1 MSGWWLAALA
11 ASATRLAN
19 ATAPLNPLK
28 VKVFVR
34 AFPSRTQPPDSRSEV
49 SAASSSRVSL
59 SGAATSWSLACTR
72 SVRGVQRCVILTTPK
87 LCEPTWLVERPVPPV
102 TYAKTGA
109 SANNPSERPRTR
121 GTERLAVMPDIL
133 VVGLVAL
140 VAGLVGFGIA
150 LLLRRSFALA
160 SETTARANADRLLAE
175 ARARQNQIILEAK
188 DEALKVAKTA
198 DTQNRER
205 RAELQRY
212 EGRLDKKDEQLD
224 QKIAQVDERDRRLG
238 QKEQELE
245 AERGKIAQLQ
255 DEQRTELARVAS
267 LTMEEARGL
276 LLDRVEEE
284 MRDITGRKVRELE
297 IEARERAD
305 ERARDII
312 TMALQRYAAEHTAE
326 HSVTVV
332 ALPSDDMKGRIIGR
346 EGRNIRTLETLTG
359 VDLII
364 DDTPEAVVVSG
375 FDPIRRE
382 IAKRARERLLV
393 DGRIH
398 PARIEEMV
406 AKARTEIDQVMKEA
420 AEAAIYEVG
429 IGGLNPDLVKLLG
442 RLHFRT
448 SYGQNV
454 LRHSIAVA
462 HVAGMLASETGYD
475 PQTMKRAGL
484 LHDIGKAIDHEVE
497 GPHTVIGGELLKRY
511 GFPQAVIDGVV
522 GHHGDVEPVTMV
534 GTLISAADAISAA
547 RPGARSEIVSNYIQR
562 LQELESVANSFPGV
576 EKSFAIQAGREVRVV
591 VRPEQIDDLES
602 ARLSRDI
609 AQKIQETL
617 QYPGQIKITVIRET
631 RAVEYAK

>member
-1 MSGWWLAALA
+1 
-11 ASATRLAN
+11 
-19 ATAPLNPLK
+19 
-28 VKVFVR
+28 
-34 AFPSRTQPPDSRSEV
+34 
-49 SAASSSRVSL
+49 
-59 SGAATSWSLACTR
+59 
-72 SVRGVQRCVILTTPK
+72 
-87 LCEPTWLVERPVPPV
+87 VERPVPPV

-109 SANNPSERPRTR
+109 SAPQTRDRPRTR
-121 GTERLAVMPDIL
+121 GTERIAVMPDML

-140 VAGLVGFGIA
+140 VAALVGFGIA

-198 DTQNRER
+198 ELENRER

-212 EGRLDKKDEQLD
+212 ESRLDKKDEQLD
-224 QKIAQVDERDRRLG
+224 QKITQVDERDRRLG
-238 QKEQELE
+238 LKEQDLE
-245 AERGKIAQLQ
+245 SERGKIAQLQ

-297 IEARERAD
+297 TEARERAD
-305 ERARDII
+305 DRARDII

-382 IAKRARERLLV
+382 VAKRALERLLV

-406 AKARTEIDQVMKEA
+406 GKARTEIDQVMKEA

-454 LRHSIAVA
+454 LRHSIEVA

-591 VRPEQIDDLES
+591 VKPDQLDDLET

-609 AQKIQETL
+609 AQKIQDTL

>member
-1 MSGWWLAALA
+1 MSDPA
-11 ASATRLAN
+11 
-19 ATAPLNPLK
+19 
-28 VKVFVR
+28 
-34 AFPSRTQPPDSRSEV
+34 
-49 SAASSSRVSL
+49 
-59 SGAATSWSLACTR
+59 
-72 SVRGVQRCVILTTPK
+72 
-87 LCEPTWLVERPVPPV
+87 
-102 TYAKTGA
+102 
-109 SANNPSERPRTR
+109 
-121 GTERLAVMPDIL
+121 
-133 VVGLVAL
+133 VVGLLAL
-140 VAGLVGFGIA
+140 VAGLVVGIVIAVVARRQLA
-150 LLLRRSFALA
+150 LGR
-160 SETTARANADRLLAE
+160 EAE
-175 ARARQNQIILEAK
+175 ARANSERLVAEARAKQKEIILEAK
-188 DEALKVAKTA
+188 DEALKVAKA
-198 DTQNRER
+198 AELENRER

-212 EGRLDKKDEQLD
+212 ESRLDKKDEQLD
-224 QKIAQVDERDRRLG
+224 QKTAQVEDRDRRLG
-238 QKEQELE
+238 LKEADLDE
-245 AERGKIAQLQ
+245 ERAKIAQLQ

-267 LTMEEARGL
+267 LSMEDARSL
-276 LLDRVEEE
+276 LLQRVEEE
-284 MRDITGRKVRELE
+284 VRDLTNRKVRELE
-297 IEARERAD
+297 AEARERAD
-305 ERARDII
+305 DRARDII

-382 IAKRARERLLV
+382 VAKRALERLLV

-420 AEAAIYEVG
+420 AESAVYEVG
-429 IGGLNPDLVKLLG
+429 IGGLHPDLVKLLG

-454 LRHSIAVA
+454 LRHSIEVA
-462 HVAGMLASETGYD
+462 HVAGILASETGYD

-511 GFPQAVIDGVV
+511 GFPQSVVDGVV

-562 LQELESVANSFPGV
+562 LQELESVANSFAGV
-576 EKSFAIQAGREVRVV
+576 EKAFAIQAGREVRVV
-591 VRPEQIDDLES
+591 VKPEQIDDLAS

-617 QYPGQIKITVIRET
+617 QYPGQVKVTVIRET
-631 RAVEYAK
+631 RAVEYEK

>member
-1 MSGWWLAALA
+1 
-11 ASATRLAN
+11 
-19 ATAPLNPLK
+19 
-28 VKVFVR
+28 
-34 AFPSRTQPPDSRSEV
+34 
-49 SAASSSRVSL
+49 
-59 SGAATSWSLACTR
+59 
-72 SVRGVQRCVILTTPK
+72 
-87 LCEPTWLVERPVPPV
+87 
-102 TYAKTGA
+102 
-109 SANNPSERPRTR
+109 
-121 GTERLAVMPDIL
+121 MPDIL

-198 DTQNRER
+198 EAENRER

-224 QKIAQVDERDRRLG
+224 QKTAQVEERDRRLG
-238 QKEQELE
+238 QKEEDLE
-245 AERGKIAQLQ
+245 AERAKIAQLQ

-267 LTMEEARGL
+267 LTMEEARTL

-382 IAKRARERLLV
+382 VAKRALERLLV

-406 AKARTEIDQVMKEA
+406 GKARTEIDQVMKEA

-454 LRHSIAVA
+454 LRHSIEVA

-511 GFPQAVIDGVV
+511 GFPQSVIDGVV

-562 LQELESVANSFPGV
+562 LQELEGVANSFPGV

-591 VRPEQIDDLES
+591 VKPDQLDDLET

-609 AQKIQETL
+609 AQKIQDTL
-617 QYPGQIKITVIRET
+617 QYPGQIKVTVIRET

>member
-1 MSGWWLAALA
+1 
-11 ASATRLAN
+11 
-19 ATAPLNPLK
+19 
-28 VKVFVR
+28 
-34 AFPSRTQPPDSRSEV
+34 
-49 SAASSSRVSL
+49 
-59 SGAATSWSLACTR
+59 
-72 SVRGVQRCVILTTPK
+72 
-87 LCEPTWLVERPVPPV
+87 
-102 TYAKTGA
+102 
-109 SANNPSERPRTR
+109 
-121 GTERLAVMPDIL
+121 MPDML

-140 VAGLVGFGIA
+140 VAGLLGFGIA
-150 LLLRRSFALA
+150 LFLRRSFALT
-160 SETTARANADRLLAE
+160 SETAARANADRLLAE
-175 ARARQNQIILEAK
+175 ARAKQKEIILEAK
-188 DEALKVAKTA
+188 DEAIKVAKTA
-198 DTQNRER
+198 ETENRER
-205 RAELQRY
+205 RAERQRY
-212 EGRLDKKDEQLD
+212 ETRLDKKDEQLD

-238 QKEQELE
+238 VRETEMDE
-245 AERGKIAQLQ
+245 ERAKITQLQ

-267 LTMEEARGL
+267 LTMEEARAL
-276 LLDRVEEE
+276 LLERVEDE
-284 MRDITGRKVRELE
+284 MRDFTNRRVREME
-297 IEARERAD
+297 QEARDRAD
-305 ERARDII
+305 AKARDII
-312 TMALQRYAAEHTAE
+312 TMSIQRFAAEHTTE
-326 HSVTVV
+326 HTVTVV

-382 IAKRARERLLV
+382 VAKRALERLPAH
-393 DGRIH
+393 GRIH

-406 AKARTEIDQVMKEA
+406 GKARTEIDQVMKEA

-454 LRHSIAVA
+454 LRHSIEVA
-462 HVAGMLASETGYD
+462 HVAGMLAAETGYD
-475 PQTMKRAGL
+475 PQPMKRAGL

-522 GHHGDVEPVTMV
+522 GHHGDEEPVTMT
-534 GTLISAADAISAA
+534 GTLISAADAVRAA

-591 VRPEQIDDLES
+591 VKPEQLDDLQT

-609 AQKIQETL
+609 AQKIQDTL
-617 QYPGQIKITVIRET
+617 QYPGQVKVTVIRET

>member
-1 MSGWWLAALA
+1 
-11 ASATRLAN
+11 
-19 ATAPLNPLK
+19 
-28 VKVFVR
+28 
-34 AFPSRTQPPDSRSEV
+34 
-49 SAASSSRVSL
+49 
-59 SGAATSWSLACTR
+59 
-72 SVRGVQRCVILTTPK
+72 
-87 LCEPTWLVERPVPPV
+87 
-102 TYAKTGA
+102 
-109 SANNPSERPRTR
+109 
-121 GTERLAVMPDIL
+121 MPDIL

-140 VAGLVGFGIA
+140 VAAIVGFGIA
-150 LLLRRSFALA
+150 LLLRRSFALT

-198 DTQNRER
+198 ELENRER

-245 AERGKIAQLQ
+245 LERGKIAQLQ
-255 DEQRTELARVAS
+255 DDQRTELARVAS
-267 LTMEEARGL
+267 LTMDEARGL

-382 IAKRARERLLV
+382 IAKRALERLLV

-406 AKARTEIDQVMKEA
+406 GKARTEIDQVMKEA

-454 LRHSIAVA
+454 LRHSIEVA

-497 GPHTVIGGELLKRY
+497 GPHTVIGGELLRRY

-591 VRPEQIDDLES
+591 VKPEQLDDLQT

-609 AQKIQETL
+609 AQKIQDTL
-617 QYPGQIKITVIRET
+617 QYPGQVKVTVIRET

>member
-1 MSGWWLAALA
+1 MSDPA
-11 ASATRLAN
+11 
-19 ATAPLNPLK
+19 
-28 VKVFVR
+28 
-34 AFPSRTQPPDSRSEV
+34 
-49 SAASSSRVSL
+49 
-59 SGAATSWSLACTR
+59 
-72 SVRGVQRCVILTTPK
+72 
-87 LCEPTWLVERPVPPV
+87 
-102 TYAKTGA
+102 
-109 SANNPSERPRTR
+109 
-121 GTERLAVMPDIL
+121 
-133 VVGLVAL
+133 VVGLLAL
-140 VAGLVGFGIA
+140 VAGLVVGIVIAVVARRQLA
-150 LLLRRSFALA
+150 LGR
-160 SETTARANADRLLAE
+160 EAE
-175 ARARQNQIILEAK
+175 ARANSERLVAEARAKQKEIILEAK
-188 DEALKVAKTA
+188 DEALKVAKA
-198 DTQNRER
+198 AELENRER

-212 EGRLDKKDEQLD
+212 ESRLDKKDEQLD
-224 QKIAQVDERDRRLG
+224 QKTAQVEDRDRRLG
-238 QKEQELE
+238 LKEADLDE
-245 AERGKIAQLQ
+245 ERAKIAQLQ
-255 DEQRTELARVAS
+255 DEQRTELVRVAS
-267 LTMEEARGL
+267 LSMEDARSL
-276 LLDRVEEE
+276 LLQRVEEE
-284 MRDITGRKVRELE
+284 VRDLTNRKVRELE
-297 IEARERAD
+297 AEARERAD
-305 ERARDII
+305 DRARDII

-382 IAKRARERLLV
+382 VAKRALERLLV

-420 AEAAIYEVG
+420 AESAVYEVG
-429 IGGLNPDLVKLLG
+429 IGGLHPDLVKLLG

-454 LRHSIAVA
+454 LRHSIEVA
-462 HVAGMLASETGYD
+462 HVAGILASETGYD

-511 GFPQAVIDGVV
+511 GFPQSVVDGVV

-562 LQELESVANSFPGV
+562 LQELESVANSFAGV
-576 EKSFAIQAGREVRVV
+576 EKAFAIQAGREVRVV
-591 VRPEQIDDLES
+591 VKPEQIDDLAS

-617 QYPGQIKITVIRET
+617 QYPGQVKVTVIRET

>member
-1 MSGWWLAALA
+1 MSDPA
-11 ASATRLAN
+11 
-19 ATAPLNPLK
+19 
-28 VKVFVR
+28 
-34 AFPSRTQPPDSRSEV
+34 
-49 SAASSSRVSL
+49 
-59 SGAATSWSLACTR
+59 
-72 SVRGVQRCVILTTPK
+72 
-87 LCEPTWLVERPVPPV
+87 
-102 TYAKTGA
+102 
-109 SANNPSERPRTR
+109 
-121 GTERLAVMPDIL
+121 
-133 VVGLVAL
+133 VVGLLAL
-140 VAGLVGFGIA
+140 VAGLVVGIVIAVVARRQLA
-150 LLLRRSFALA
+150 LGR
-160 SETTARANADRLLAE
+160 EAE
-175 ARARQNQIILEAK
+175 ARANSERLVTEARAKQKEIILEAK
-188 DEALKVAKTA
+188 DEALKVAKA
-198 DTQNRER
+198 AELENRER

-212 EGRLDKKDEQLD
+212 ESRLDKKDEQLD
-224 QKIAQVDERDRRLG
+224 QKTAQVEDRDRRLG
-238 QKEQELE
+238 LKEADLDE
-245 AERGKIAQLQ
+245 ERAKIAQLQ

-267 LTMEEARGL
+267 LSMEDARSL
-276 LLDRVEEE
+276 LLQRVEEE
-284 MRDITGRKVRELE
+284 VRDLTNRKVRELE
-297 IEARERAD
+297 AEARERAD
-305 ERARDII
+305 DRARDII

-382 IAKRARERLLV
+382 VAKRALERLLV

-420 AEAAIYEVG
+420 AESAVYEVG
-429 IGGLNPDLVKLLG
+429 IGGLHPDLVKLLG

-454 LRHSIAVA
+454 LRHSIEVA
-462 HVAGMLASETGYD
+462 HVAGILASETGYD

-511 GFPQAVIDGVV
+511 GFPQSVVDGVV

-562 LQELESVANSFPGV
+562 LQELESVANSFAGV
-576 EKSFAIQAGREVRVV
+576 EKAFAIQAGREVRVV
-591 VRPEQIDDLES
+591 VKPEQIDDLAS

-617 QYPGQIKITVIRET
+617 QYPGQVKVTVIRET
-631 RAVEYAK
+631 RA

>member
-1 MSGWWLAALA
+1 
-11 ASATRLAN
+11 
-19 ATAPLNPLK
+19 
-28 VKVFVR
+28 
-34 AFPSRTQPPDSRSEV
+34 
-49 SAASSSRVSL
+49 
-59 SGAATSWSLACTR
+59 
-72 SVRGVQRCVILTTPK
+72 
-87 LCEPTWLVERPVPPV
+87 
-102 TYAKTGA
+102 
-109 SANNPSERPRTR
+109 
-121 GTERLAVMPDIL
+121 MPDLL

-140 VAGLVGFGIA
+140 AAAVVGFGIA
-150 LLLRRSFALA
+150 LLVRRSVALG

-198 DTQNRER
+198 ELENRER

-224 QKIAQVDERDRRLG
+224 QKVVQVDERDRRLG
-238 QKEQELE
+238 QKEQDLE

-297 IEARERAD
+297 TEARERAD

-346 EGRNIRTLETLTG
+346 EGRNIRTLEALTG

-382 IAKRARERLLV
+382 IAKRALERLLV

-406 AKARTEIDQVMKEA
+406 GKARTEIDQVMKEA

-454 LRHSIAVA
+454 LRHSIEVA

-591 VRPEQIDDLES
+591 VKPEQLDDLQT

-609 AQKIQETL
+609 AQKIQDTL

>member
-1 MSGWWLAALA
+1 
-11 ASATRLAN
+11 
-19 ATAPLNPLK
+19 
-28 VKVFVR
+28 
-34 AFPSRTQPPDSRSEV
+34 
-49 SAASSSRVSL
+49 
-59 SGAATSWSLACTR
+59 
-72 SVRGVQRCVILTTPK
+72 
-87 LCEPTWLVERPVPPV
+87 
-102 TYAKTGA
+102 
-109 SANNPSERPRTR
+109 
-121 GTERLAVMPDIL
+121 MPDVL

-140 VAGLVGFGIA
+140 VAGLVGFVVA

-198 DTQNRER
+198 ELENRER

-224 QKIAQVDERDRRLG
+224 QKISQVDERDRRLG

-245 AERGKIAQLQ
+245 GERGKIAQLE

-305 ERARDII
+305 DRARDII

-382 IAKRARERLLV
+382 IAKRALERLLV

-406 AKARTEIDQVMKEA
+406 GKARTEIDQVMKEA

-454 LRHSIAVA
+454 LRHSIEVA

-591 VRPEQIDDLES
+591 VKPEQLDDLET

-609 AQKIQETL
+609 AQKIQDTL
-617 QYPGQIKITVIRET
+617 QYPGQIKVTVIRET

>member
-1 MSGWWLAALA
+1 
-11 ASATRLAN
+11 
-19 ATAPLNPLK
+19 
-28 VKVFVR
+28 
-34 AFPSRTQPPDSRSEV
+34 
-49 SAASSSRVSL
+49 
-59 SGAATSWSLACTR
+59 
-72 SVRGVQRCVILTTPK
+72 
-87 LCEPTWLVERPVPPV
+87 
-102 TYAKTGA
+102 
-109 SANNPSERPRTR
+109 
-121 GTERLAVMPDIL
+121 MPDTL

-140 VAGLVGFGIA
+140 VAALVGFGIA
-150 LLLRRSFALA
+150 LVLRRSFALA

-198 DTQNRER
+198 ELENRER

-212 EGRLDKKDEQLD
+212 ESRLDKKDEQLD
-224 QKIAQVDERDRRLG
+224 QKITQVDERDRRLG
-238 QKEQELE
+238 GKEQELE
-245 AERGKIAQLQ
+245 GERGKIAQLQ
-255 DEQRTELARVAS
+255 DDQRTELARVAS

-276 LLDRVEEE
+276 LLEKVEEE

-305 ERARDII
+305 DRARDII

-382 IAKRARERLLV
+382 VAKRALERLLV

-406 AKARTEIDQVMKEA
+406 GKARTEIDQVMKEA

-454 LRHSIAVA
+454 LRHSIEVA

-591 VRPEQIDDLES
+591 VKPEQLDDLQT

-609 AQKIQETL
+609 AQKIQDTL

>member
-1 MSGWWLAALA
+1 
-11 ASATRLAN
+11 
-19 ATAPLNPLK
+19 
-28 VKVFVR
+28 
-34 AFPSRTQPPDSRSEV
+34 
-49 SAASSSRVSL
+49 
-59 SGAATSWSLACTR
+59 
-72 SVRGVQRCVILTTPK
+72 
-87 LCEPTWLVERPVPPV
+87 
-102 TYAKTGA
+102 
-109 SANNPSERPRTR
+109 
-121 GTERLAVMPDIL
+121 MPDLL

-140 VAGLVGFGIA
+140 VAALVGFGIA

-198 DTQNRER
+198 ELENRER

-212 EGRLDKKDEQLD
+212 ESRLDKKDEQLD
-224 QKIAQVDERDRRLG
+224 QKITQVDERDRRLG

-245 AERGKIAQLQ
+245 GERGKIAQLQ
-255 DEQRTELARVAS
+255 EEQRTELARVAS

-305 ERARDII
+305 DRARDII

-382 IAKRARERLLV
+382 VAKRALERLLV

-406 AKARTEIDQVMKEA
+406 GKARTEIEQVMKEA

-454 LRHSIAVA
+454 LRHSIEVA

-497 GPHTVIGGELLKRY
+497 GPHTVIGGELLRRY
-511 GFPQAVIDGVV
+511 GFPQSVIDGVV

-591 VRPEQIDDLES
+591 VKPEQLDDLQT

-609 AQKIQETL
+609 AQKIQDTL
-617 QYPGQIKITVIRET
+617 QYPGQVKVTVIRET

>member
-1 MSGWWLAALA
+1 
-11 ASATRLAN
+11 
-19 ATAPLNPLK
+19 
-28 VKVFVR
+28 
-34 AFPSRTQPPDSRSEV
+34 
-49 SAASSSRVSL
+49 
-59 SGAATSWSLACTR
+59 
-72 SVRGVQRCVILTTPK
+72 
-87 LCEPTWLVERPVPPV
+87 
-102 TYAKTGA
+102 
-109 SANNPSERPRTR
+109 
-121 GTERLAVMPDIL
+121 MPDML

-140 VAGLVGFGIA
+140 VAALVGFGIA

-198 DTQNRER
+198 ELENRER

-224 QKIAQVDERDRRLG
+224 QKIAQVDERDRRVG

-245 AERGKIAQLQ
+245 GERGKIAQLQ

-382 IAKRARERLLV
+382 IAKRALERLLV

-406 AKARTEIDQVMKEA
+406 GKARTEIDQVMKEA

-454 LRHSIAVA
+454 LRHSIEVA

-576 EKSFAIQAGREVRVV
+576 AKSFAIQAGREVRVV
-591 VRPEQIDDLES
+591 VKPEQLDDLQT

-609 AQKIQETL
+609 AQKIQDTL
-617 QYPGQIKITVIRET
+617 QYPGQVKVTVIRET

>member
-1 MSGWWLAALA
+1 
-11 ASATRLAN
+11 
-19 ATAPLNPLK
+19 
-28 VKVFVR
+28 
-34 AFPSRTQPPDSRSEV
+34 
-49 SAASSSRVSL
+49 
-59 SGAATSWSLACTR
+59 
-72 SVRGVQRCVILTTPK
+72 
-87 LCEPTWLVERPVPPV
+87 
-102 TYAKTGA
+102 
-109 SANNPSERPRTR
+109 
-121 GTERLAVMPDIL
+121 MPDIL

-140 VAGLVGFGIA
+140 VAGLVGFAIA

-160 SETTARANADRLLAE
+160 SETAARANSERLVAE
-175 ARARQNQIILEAK
+175 ARAKQKEIILEAK
-188 DEALKVAKTA
+188 DEALKVAKAAETE
-198 DTQNRER
+198 NRER
-205 RAELQRY
+205 RAELQRF
-212 EGRLDKKDEQLD
+212 ESRLDKKDEQLD
-224 QKIAQVDERDRRLG
+224 QKVAEVEERDRRLG
-238 QKEQELE
+238 ERE
-245 AERGKIAQLQ
+245 AEVDAERTKTVQIQE
-255 DEQRTELARVAS
+255 EQRTELARVAS
-267 LTMEEARGL
+267 LTMDEARAL
-276 LLDRVEEE
+276 LLQRVEEE
-284 MRDITGRKVRELE
+284 VRDLTNRKVRELE
-297 IEARERAD
+297 AEARERAD

-359 VDLII
+359 VDLVI

-382 IAKRARERLLV
+382 IAKRALERLLV

-420 AEAAIYEVG
+420 AEAAVYEVG
-429 IGGLNPDLVKLLG
+429 IGGLHPDLVKLLG

-454 LRHSIAVA
+454 LRHSIEVA

-511 GFPQAVIDGVV
+511 GFPQNVIDGVV

-562 LQELESVANSFPGV
+562 LQELESVANSFEGV

-591 VRPEQIDDLES
+591 VKPDKLDDLQT

-609 AQKIQETL
+609 AQKIQETM
-617 QYPGQIKITVIRET
+617 QYPGQIKVTVIRET

>member
-1 MSGWWLAALA
+1 MSD
-11 ASATRLAN
+11 
-19 ATAPLNPLK
+19 
-28 VKVFVR
+28 F
-34 AFPSRTQPPDSRSEV
+34 
-49 SAASSSRVSL
+49 
-59 SGAATSWSLACTR
+59 
-72 SVRGVQRCVILTTPK
+72 
-87 LCEPTWLVERPVPPV
+87 
-102 TYAKTGA
+102 
-109 SANNPSERPRTR
+109 
-121 GTERLAVMPDIL
+121 L

-150 LLLRRSFALA
+150 MLLRRSVALG
-160 SETTARANADRLLAE
+160 SEAAARANADRLLAE
-175 ARARQNQIILEAK
+175 ARARQNQILLEAK

-198 DTQNRER
+198 ESENRER

-212 EGRLDKKDEQLD
+212 EARLDKKDEQLD
-224 QKIAQVDERDRRLG
+224 QKTAQVEERDRRLS
-238 QKEQELE
+238 QRETDLE
-245 AERGKIAQLQ
+245 DERTKIAQLQ

-267 LTMEEARGL
+267 LTMDEARGL
-276 LLDRVEEE
+276 LLERVQDE
-284 MRDITGRKVRELE
+284 MRDIISRKVRELE

-305 ERARDII
+305 ERARDIL

-346 EGRNIRTLETLTG
+346 EGRNIRTLEQLTG

-382 IAKRARERLLV
+382 VAKRALERLLV

-420 AEAAIYEVG
+420 AESAVYEVG
-429 IGGLNPDLVKLLG
+429 IGGLHPDLVKFLG

-454 LRHSIAVA
+454 LRHSIEVA

-497 GPHTVIGGELLKRY
+497 GPHTIIGGELLKRY

-562 LQELESVANSFPGV
+562 LTELESVANSFAGV

-591 VRPEQIDDLES
+591 VKPEQIDDLES

-617 QYPGQIKITVIRET
+617 QYPGQIKVTVIRET

>member
-1 MSGWWLAALA
+1 
-11 ASATRLAN
+11 
-19 ATAPLNPLK
+19 
-28 VKVFVR
+28 
-34 AFPSRTQPPDSRSEV
+34 
-49 SAASSSRVSL
+49 
-59 SGAATSWSLACTR
+59 
-72 SVRGVQRCVILTTPK
+72 
-87 LCEPTWLVERPVPPV
+87 
-102 TYAKTGA
+102 
-109 SANNPSERPRTR
+109 
-121 GTERLAVMPDIL
+121 MPDIV

-140 VAGLVGFGIA
+140 VAAIVGFGIA

-188 DEALKVAKTA
+188 DEALKVAKNA
-198 DTQNRER
+198 ELENRER

-245 AERGKIAQLQ
+245 GERGKIAQLQ

-382 IAKRARERLLV
+382 IAKRALERLLV

-406 AKARTEIDQVMKEA
+406 GKARTEIDQVMKEA

-454 LRHSIAVA
+454 LRHSIEVA

-591 VRPEQIDDLES
+591 VKPEQLDDLQT

-609 AQKIQETL
+609 AQKIQDTL
-617 QYPGQIKITVIRET
+617 QYPGQVKVTVIRET

>member
-1 MSGWWLAALA
+1 
-11 ASATRLAN
+11 
-19 ATAPLNPLK
+19 
-28 VKVFVR
+28 
-34 AFPSRTQPPDSRSEV
+34 
-49 SAASSSRVSL
+49 
-59 SGAATSWSLACTR
+59 
-72 SVRGVQRCVILTTPK
+72 
-87 LCEPTWLVERPVPPV
+87 
-102 TYAKTGA
+102 
-109 SANNPSERPRTR
+109 
-121 GTERLAVMPDIL
+121 MPDIL

-198 DTQNRER
+198 EAENRER

-224 QKIAQVDERDRRLG
+224 QKIAQVDERDHRLG
-238 QKEQELE
+238 QKEQDLE
-245 AERGKIAQLQ
+245 AERAKIAQLQ

-267 LTMEEARGL
+267 LTMEEARTL

-359 VDLII
+359 IDLII

-382 IAKRARERLLV
+382 VAKRALERLLV

-442 RLHFRT
+442 RLHFRA

-454 LRHSIAVA
+454 LRHSIEVA
-462 HVAGMLASETGYD
+462 HVAGMLAAETGYD

-591 VRPEQIDDLES
+591 VKPDQLDDLET

-609 AQKIQETL
+609 AQKIQDTL
-617 QYPGQIKITVIRET
+617 QYPGQIKVTVIRET